1 MNSIMRFHQ
10 ICCLLVALL
19 VLGGVSSPAKA
30 SPVIQLQFNSKP
42 VVAGDTGILTVH
54 FRVAERF
61 KIPKRPTSKFH
72 LNSSAEVEIQG
83 SFTLMEEGKAK
94 DPEYFNALK
103 PLSIQ
108 LYPSGTARRGQHL
121 LEGKFTYF
129 YCSEKEKFCSRSVE
143 TLQIPV
149 EVIDLK

>member
-1 MNSIMRFHQ
+1 MRFRQ
-10 ICCLLVALL
+10 IRCLLVALL
-19 VLGGVSSPAKA
+19 VLGSVSSPATA
-30 SPVIQLQFNSKP
+30 SSVIRLQFNSNP
-42 VVAGDTGILTVH
+42 IGAGDTGTLTVH
-54 FRVAERF
+54 FRVAEGF
-61 KIPKRPTSKFH
+61 KVPKRPTSRFQ
-72 LNSSAEVEIQG
+72 LNSSAEVEIKG
-83 SFTLMEEGKAK
+83 DFTLMEEGKGK
-94 DPEYFNALK
+94 DSEYFNALK

-108 LYPSGTARRGQHL
+108 LSPSRTARRGQHL